1 MSSKASEKP
10 PDAERSKRLRR
21 RVTILLIGLPLLIAT
36 FTLTGTLAGLYLSG
50 VLKSGELILPLALSL
65 VGLFCAIFLS
75 YRITSRASGNV

>member
-21 RVTILLIGLPLLIAT
+21 RITILLIGLPLLIAT
-36 FTLTGTLAGLYLSG
+36 FTLTGTLAGLYLSS

-65 VGLFCAIFLS
+65 VGLFSAVFLS